1 MEPPCDIASMP
12 RFGKQS
18 QSGRV
23 SSVKFPVLR
32 RARRWSG
39 LQTLHVTLQTWPK
52 AGCTNKPNWPATP
65 GGRRNSRFVGGDGVL
80 ARKTQNTVLAHVVFW
95 CSGILGWRPEK
106 RGSGAPAWCV
116 FGTWHVAGWIFGA
129 KTRGDNGDSLRR
141 GDRLCKTKPIARSGA
156 PRRCRGVG
164 QDVEYPVFHY
174 SIIPAFQFHA
184 QSPQHHRCACLAGVR
199 MLW

>member
-80 ARKTQNTVLAHVVFW
+80 ARRTQNTVLAHVVFW
-95 CSGILGWRPEK
+95 AGAPKNAVLGPRHGVYLARGTWRDGFLGQK
-106 RGSGAPAWCV
+106 RGEIT
-116 FGTWHVAGWIFGA
+116 GTACGEATECAEQSQLPEAEH
-129 KTRGDNGDSLRR
+129 RG
-141 GDRLCKTKPIARSGA
+141 
-156 PRRCRGVG
+156 GV
-164 QDVEYPVFHY
+164 EE
-174 SIIPAFQFHA
+174 
-184 QSPQHHRCACLAGVR
+184 LAGMWNTQCSTIPLFQRSSSMPNPHNTTGALALPV
-199 MLW
+199 